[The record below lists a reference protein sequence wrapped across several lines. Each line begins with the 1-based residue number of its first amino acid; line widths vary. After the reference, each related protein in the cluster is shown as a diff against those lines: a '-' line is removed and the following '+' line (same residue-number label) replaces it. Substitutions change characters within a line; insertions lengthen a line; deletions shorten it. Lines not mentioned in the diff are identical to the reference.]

1 MPRIPIA
8 NLRLAERE
16 VVALPVSL
24 VLRSEGRQASY
35 EASTINLS
43 LGGACIQTHL
53 KLEPG
58 EWVGIV
64 PKGEFPHAI
73 PSRVVWVRQK
83 DDSALFFL
91 TGLQFSDTLPV

>member
-1 MPRIPIA
+1 MANIPTA

-16 VVALPVSL
+16 VVTLPVSL

-43 LGGACIQTHL
+43 LGGACVQTHL
-53 KLEPG
+53 KLVPG

-73 PSRVVWVRQK
+73 PSRVVWVRPQ
-83 DDSALFFL
+83 DETGLFYL
-91 TGLQFSDTLPV
+91 TGVQFLDTQPV